1 MDGVNRRKK
10 RNRTIKY
17 CKKTSSIEKSVWY
30 IFLQEKLIILL
41 TGICDYLD
49 RGNEDSLKFALG
61 KENSKIL
68 KIVFLLKSII

>member
-1 MDGVNRRKK
+1 
-10 RNRTIKY
+10 
-17 CKKTSSIEKSVWY
+17 
-30 IFLQEKLIILL
+30 LIILL